1 MSCLVCLS
9 VCRVQVGLMLENE
22 GFFFFFFLGFFRGF
36 ALLGKF
42 YRSPRVITFTE
53 INPMILP

>member
-22 GFFFFFFLGFFRGF
+22 GFFFFFFFLGVLSWVCFIR
-36 ALLGKF
+36 K
-42 YRSPRVITFTE
+42 
-53 INPMILP
+53 ILPISESNHIY